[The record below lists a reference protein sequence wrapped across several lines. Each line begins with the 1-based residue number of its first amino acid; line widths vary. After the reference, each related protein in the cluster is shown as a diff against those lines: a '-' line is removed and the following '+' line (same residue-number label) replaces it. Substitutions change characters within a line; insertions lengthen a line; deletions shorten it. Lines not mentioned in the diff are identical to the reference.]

1 MYTKEFEMAKGKPG
15 DEKIKDAKKLKD
27 EMAEGKNPGVT
38 AQIYRKGDK
47 YYCAEC
53 NSELPIHQ
61 SCPTCHA
68 HIDWDRV
75 LMENRR

>member
-1 MYTKEFEMAKGKPG
+1 MTNKKPEP
-15 DEKIKDAKKLKD
+15 DRRKDNKKLKD
-27 EMAEGKNPGVT
+27 EMAEGKTPEQV

-61 SCPTCHA
+61 SCPNCHA
-68 HIDWDRV
+68 HIEWDR
-75 LMENRR
+75 LLEESR